1 MKICIMIKIPNI
13 YKLNK
18 NTTLKIDDIT
28 WDLQTVESGVKSKRT
43 QTICTT
49 QIGKNMWVTQ

>member
-1 MKICIMIKIPNI
+1 MISAIPNI

-28 WDLQTVESGVKSKRT
+28 WGLTNSGVRSKNQKN